1 MATKAAITTPNALD
15 LRAIQ
20 AAIAGARQRIEA
32 LEKSLAAVAGQA
44 GQTAYSGGG
53 GGGSSTSTVAIQT
66 IQAQITALDL
76 EVNTLQGQMAA
87 LLGLAD
93 GFVAVSTGTL
103 VSRTLVAGANITITN
118 PTGAGGAPVI
128 ASTTSGGGGRGEF
141 ILAENDD
148 FLQTEAGLHLVLE

>member
-53 GGGSSTSTVAIQT
+53 GSSTSTVAIQT

-93 GFVAVSTGTL
+93 GFVAVSTGVL

-128 ASTTSGGGGRGEF
+128 ASTASGGGGRGEF
-141 ILAENDD
+141 ILVENDD
-148 FLQTEAGLHLVLE
+148 FLLTESSLHLVVE